1 MEELE
6 ITAKSV
12 EQATREAEEQLGM
25 SRDQFEVVVV
35 KKGKSGIFRGEEA
48 VIKVKPRNYPLSTS
62 EDTVEQAEREDVVG
76 IATEMLETLLGLM
89 ELTGVVEASSSGVPV
104 TLNIEGDDL
113 GILIGRRGQTLACL
127 QHIVR
132 LMVAGQ
138 LQTWLPLNVDVC
150 GYKKCRY
157 DSLQALALRLADQ
170 VTSRHRAI
178 TLEPM
183 PADERR
189 IIHITL
195 TDHPDVVTQSTGEGE
210 GRKVVIL
217 LKQD

>member
-35 KKGKSGIFRGEEA
+35 KKGKSGLFRGEEA

-62 EDTVEQAEREDVVG
+62 EDTVEQAVREDVVG
-76 IATEMLETLLGLM
+76 IATEVLETLLGLM
-89 ELTGVVEASSSGVPV
+89 ELTGVVEASSSEVPV